1 VNGPCTTPDGHHD
14 SRVRGGQAHAL
25 AALTFPLS
33 PYLIPYFFI
42 VAAHPVP
49 KVVRQAKAIQET
61 RLESFMVVFLGVLLG
76 PWR

>member
-1 VNGPCTTPDGHHD
+1 
-14 SRVRGGQAHAL
+14 
-25 AALTFPLS
+25 
-33 PYLIPYFFI
+33 LIPYFFI